1 MPTEASALPAS
12 LTVWAGPT
20 RYVFTPGRDVIV
32 GYGPGC
38 DIPLERL
45 DNSPQPSPAPRVD
58 VILRFTGTQWVAI
71 DLSRRGIFAGGSRL
85 PTLEI
90 RDGLGI
96 VIGDPQRG
104 PRLVFQIAP
113 SAAPPGHPAPG
124 GPAYPPPNAPPAPAS
139 PPGPPPGRPSEP
151 DPRIPTQSATQRM
164 PVAAPPPPAAQ
175 QPGPP
180 PPPPSAVPPAA
191 PPAQPPIAPIAQP
204 AAEPEQHKGPSL
216 IERMVT
222 SKLRVQRPSF
232 RTAEPDSTYRLPLQ
246 TASRTTGMTAYQ
258 LGLTVDGHETLS
270 AITFTAHPGSMTAVI
285 GPSAGRNSALL
296 ALLAGTRAPSS
307 GRVTVDE
314 HDVHAEPEAMRTRVG
329 VVPRDDRLHR
339 QLTIAQTVQYAAEM
353 RLPPDTLPEQR
364 DRVVSQILDE
374 LELTP
379 HRDTRIRKLPPE
391 LRRCAALAV
400 ELVTRPS
407 LLVVDEPTA
416 GLDAAQQRQLMAILR
431 HQANIGCAVVV
442 AISDRTSLADVNA
455 CDQVLVLT
463 TAGKMAYLG
472 TPLQIESAMGTA
484 DWSRVLSQVGGDPDG
499 AHRAFRARQQ
509 TAAPTTPPKVAA
521 PGPPPPGLS
530 RNRQIRLVARREAHL
545 LLGDRSYFA
554 FLAILP
560 FVLAGLALL
569 IPGESGL
576 TRPDPGSSNAHEA
589 IEILAAL
596 NLAAVIIGT
605 ALTIRA
611 LACEHRI
618 FRREQEVGLTAP
630 AYLTTKITVYGLAA
644 ALWAAVLVAIVIAV
658 KGEPGR
664 SAVLLHNAAVELY
677 VSVAVTAI
685 VSAVVGLAL
694 SSLGKSLREVLP
706 LVVPVVLA
714 SALFNGSLVQLV
726 SVWGLQQISWFVPA
740 QWGFAAA
747 ASTTNLR
754 RVDSLAAD
762 VVTWTHYS
770 GWWVFDM
777 GMLVLFGVIAAGF
790 TLYRL
795 RSPRG
800 ENPRARAPGSPS
812 TPAPSSGA
820 GG

>member
-1 MPTEASALPAS
+1 MPTEASAHPAS

-20 RYVFTPGRDVIV
+20 RYVFAPGRDVIV

-45 DNSPQPSPAPRVD
+45 DNPSQPPPAPRVD
-58 VILRFTGTQWVAI
+58 VILRFTGNQWVAI

-85 PTLEI
+85 ATVEI

-96 VIGDPQRG
+96 AIGDPQHG
-104 PRLVFQIAP
+104 PRLAFQTAAP
-113 SAAPPGHPAPG
+113 AAPPGHPPPVA
-124 GPAYPPPNAPPAPAS
+124 PAYPPPNAPQAPF
-139 PPGPPPGRPSEP
+139 PPGPAPRRPNEP
-151 DPRIPTQSATQRM
+151 DPRMPTQSATQRM

-175 QPGPP
+175 QPLQPSPP
-180 PPPPSAVPPAA
+180 PPPPAAVPPPA
-191 PPAQPPIAPIAQP
+191 PPPVAPMIPP

-246 TASRTTGMTAYQ
+246 TPSRTTGMTAYR

-270 AITFTAHPGSMTAVI
+270 GISFTARPGSMTAVI
-285 GPSAGRNSALL
+285 GPSAARNSALI

-314 HDVHAEPEAMRTRVG
+314 HDIHAEPESMRARIG
-329 VVPRDDRLHR
+329 VVARDDRLHQ
-339 QLTIAQTVQYAAEM
+339 QLTVGQTVQYAAEM
-353 RLPPDTLPEQR
+353 RLAADTLPEQR
-364 DRVVSQILDE
+364 DRVISQVLDE
-374 LELTP
+374 LELTS
-379 HRDTRIRKLPPE
+379 HRDTRIRKLAPE
-391 LRRCAALAV
+391 VRRCAALAV

-416 GLDAAQQRQLMAILR
+416 GLDAAQQRQVMAILR
-431 HQANIGCAVVV
+431 HQASLGCAVVV
-442 AISDRTSLADVNA
+442 AISDRTSLTDVNA

-463 TAGKMAYLG
+463 AAGTMAYLG
-472 TPLQIESAMGTA
+472 TPLQIESAMGTT
-484 DWSRVLSQVGGDPDG
+484 DWSRVLSQVGADPDG

-509 TAAPTTPPKVAA
+509 TAAPTTPPEVSA
-521 PGPPPPGLS
+521 PGPAPPRLS
-530 RNRQIRLVARREAHL
+530 RLRQIRLVARREAHL
-545 LLGDRSYFA
+545 LPGDRIYFA

-569 IPGESGL
+569 IPGQSGL
-576 TRPDPGSSNAHEA
+576 TRPDPGSTNAHEA

-596 NLAAVIIGT
+596 NVAAVIIGT
-605 ALTIRA
+605 ALTIRT
-611 LACEHRI
+611 LVSERRV
-618 FRREQEVGLTAP
+618 FRRGQEVGLTAS
-630 AYLTTKITVYGLAA
+630 AYLTAKIIVYGLAA
-644 ALWAAVLVAIVIAV
+644 AIWTAVVVAIVIAV

-664 SAVLLHNAAVELY
+664 SAVLLHNATVELY

-706 LVVPVVLA
+706 LAVPVILA

-740 QWGFAAA
+740 QWGFASA
-747 ASTTNLR
+747 ASTANLR

-762 VVTWTHYS
+762 AVTWTHYS

-777 GMLVLFGVIAAGF
+777 GILVLLGLIAAGF

-795 RSPRG
+795 RSPLGKSR
-800 ENPRARAPGSPS
+800 NPSPDRE
-812 TPAPSSGA
+812 PRQPPQRWR
-820 GG
+820 